1 MSNGQKD
8 TLNEIY
14 AKKFLKIRDSAAL
27 KCESLGKNVKK
38 AKIVAAIVFLLFT
51 VLAACLS
58 RATGAVTFWLTLWIV
73 LIFVLV
79 FTFIII
85 DYKLHI
91 LKNKWIV
98 YLNNDEQL
106 DFDEEFEEDDDDE
119 EDEEE

>member
-1 MSNGQKD
+1 MSDGQKAP
-8 TLNEIY
+8 LNEIY
-14 AKKFLKIRDSAAL
+14 AKKFLNIRDSAAL
-27 KCESLGKNVKK
+27 KCETFGKNVKK
-38 AKIVAAIVFLLFT
+38 AKTVAAIMFLLFT
-51 VLAACLS
+51 VFAACLS

-79 FTFIII
+79 FTFIFI

-91 LKNKWIV
+91 MKNKWLV

-106 DFDEEFEEDDDDE
+106 EYDEEIEEDDYE